1 MGTVRRGWPW
11 TGNWQHA
18 RGPRGASWAGRAGQ
32 RQPQPDSLTT
42 QRAVAELPACGGVTW
57 LPGAGEAGTA
67 WWSWLW
73 LPRGPEQRFPRS
85 SRAL

>member
-42 QRAVAELPACGGVTW
+42 QRAVAELPACGGATW
-57 LPGAGEAGTA
+57 PLPALA
-67 WWSWLW
+67 
-73 LPRGPEQRFPRS
+73 PRCRRSRDSVVVVAVAAPRP
-85 SRAL
+85 